1 MWPTLYTQQT
11 PFGELPYN
19 TWGLLIMLAFLASA
33 LVAGRRVARVGI
45 DPDIMSGMV
54 GLSAASGL
62 AGARLL
68 HFLMSE
74 DRHAFFEN
82 PLVYFDLSRGGFA
95 FYGGFILAG
104 VLGVLYAR
112 SRGADAWKFA
122 DAVGPT
128 VMVGL
133 AVGRLGC
140 FFAGCCHGARF
151 ELPADAHALLP
162 ADFSGGQLYAMSGF
176 PWLGMVMTKGVGVR
190 DVPVYPT
197 QLWEAAAAMAIFGL
211 ASLSFRLRRFDGQSM
226 ATVLVLYSLWRP
238 LNESLRGDSVRGTLD
253 FLGLALTTSQ
263 IVSIFVGLA
272 GVALAVVG
280 WRRGMRPET
289 PWVAPSVDESAE
301 DLGSAPRL

>member
-19 TWGLLIMLAFLASA
+19 TWGLMIMLAFLAAA

-74 DRHAFFEN
+74 DRHDFFDN
-82 PLVYFDLSRGGFA
+82 PLIYFNLARGGFA
-95 FYGGFILAG
+95 FYGGLIVAG

-140 FFAGCCHGARF
+140 FFAGCCHGAAF
-151 ELPADAHALLP
+151 TLPHDAHALLP
-162 ADFSGGQLYAMSGF
+162 ADFSGGQVYGMAEF
-176 PWLGMVMTKGVGVR
+176 PWLGMVMTQGVGVR
-190 DVPVYPT
+190 GVPVYPT
-197 QLWEAAAAMAIFGL
+197 QLWEAAAAMVIFAL
-211 ASLSFRLRRFDGQSM
+211 ASLSFRFRKFDGQSI
-226 ATVLVLYSLWRP
+226 ATVLILYSLWRP
-238 LNESLRGDSVRGTLD
+238 INESMRGDSVRGTLD
-253 FLGLALTTSQ
+253 FLGMALTTSQ
-263 IVSIFVGLA
+263 IVSIFVGLT
-272 GVALAVVG
+272 GLGLVVVG
-280 WRRGMRPET
+280 LRRGFRPET
-289 PWVAPSVDESAE
+289 PWVFPGVDDATE

>member
-19 TWGLLIMLAFLASA
+19 TWGLMIMFAFLASA

-54 GLSAASGL
+54 ALSAASGL

-74 DRHAFFEN
+74 DRHAFFKD
-82 PLVYFDLSRGGFA
+82 PLIYFNLSRGGFA

-104 VLGVLYAR
+104 LLGVLYAR
-112 SRGADAWKFA
+112 SRGADPWKFA

-140 FFAGCCHGARF
+140 FFAGCCHGASF
-151 ELPADAHALLP
+151 TLPHDAHALLP
-162 ADFSGGQLYAMSGF
+162 ADFSGGQLYALSEF
-176 PWLGMVMTKGVGVR
+176 PWLGMVMTKGVGVQ

-197 QLWEAAAAMAIFGL
+197 QLWEAAAAMVIFGI
-211 ASLSFRLRRFDGQSM
+211 ASVTFRHRKFDGQTM

-238 LNESLRGDSVRGTLD
+238 VNESMRGDSVRGTLD
-253 FLGLALTTSQ
+253 FLGMALTTSQ
-263 IVSIFVGLA
+263 IVSIFVGLT
-272 GVALAVVG
+272 GLAVAAVG
-280 WRRGMRPET
+280 MKRGLRPET
-289 PWVAPSVDESAE
+289 PWVAPELDGDAD

>member
-19 TWGLLIMLAFLASA
+19 TWGLMIMLAFLAAA

-74 DRHAFFEN
+74 DRHDFFDN
-82 PLVYFDLSRGGFA
+82 PLIYFNLARGGFA
-95 FYGGFILAG
+95 FYGGFIAAG

-112 SRGADAWKFA
+112 SRGADTWKFA

-140 FFAGCCHGARF
+140 FFGGCCHGATF
-151 ELPADAHALLP
+151 TLPHDAHALLP
-162 ADFSGGQLYAMSGF
+162 VDFSGGQLYGMSEF

-190 DVPVYPT
+190 GVPVYPT
-197 QLWEAAAAMAIFGL
+197 QLWEAAAAMVIFAL
-211 ASLSFRLRRFDGQSM
+211 ASLSFRYRKFDGQSI
-226 ATVLVLYSLWRP
+226 ATVLILYSLWRP
-238 LNESLRGDSVRGTLD
+238 INESLRGDSVRGTLD
-253 FLGLALTTSQ
+253 FLGMALTTSQ
-263 IVSIFVGLA
+263 IVSIFVGFA
-272 GVALAVVG
+272 GLGLVVVG
-280 WRRGMRPET
+280 LRRGFRPET
-289 PWVAPSVDESAE
+289 PWVFPGVDDATE